1 MLLVNFIPTPE
12 TSSDYGIPI
21 ENGVELTKE
30 KFESL
35 YDAQSVPV
43 LIKSNEVEKW
53 KAWTD
58 WKWENILKKV
68 FTINLLLFTI

>member
-1 MLLVNFIPTPE
+1 MFLGSFVPTHE
-12 TSSDYGIPI
+12 ISTDLKIPI
-21 ENGVELTKE
+21 ENGTELTKE

-43 LIKSNEVEKW
+43 LISNGGVEKW

-68 FTINLLLFTI
+68 YIIFYF